1 MLKTRVIPTML
12 WKDFGLVKGVS
23 FDSWRRV
30 GTVLPSIRVYT
41 LRQVDEIIFVD
52 ISASIDKREPDFESI
67 EEFTDGCSVPITVGG
82 GVSKLDHITKLLRCG
97 ADKVAINSAC
107 YRDPSIVSEGAGL
120 FGSQCIV
127 VSIDAKRI
135 PDGSYECYSNSGRL
149 AMGKDPVEWAKEMER
164 LGAGEILLTSIDRD
178 GTMKGY
184 DLDLIER
191 VASAVTIPVIASG
204 GAGKYE
210 DMLKAIKSGASA
222 IAAASIY
229 HFTEQTPL
237 EAKRY
242 LASSGIPVRLVD
254 AIRST

>member
-107 YRDPSIVSEGAGL
+107 YRESVDRQSRGWTLRFAVHCCEHRCQAQSRWFIRML
-120 FGSQCIV
+120 F
-127 VSIDAKRI
+127 
-135 PDGSYECYSNSGRL
+135 
-149 AMGKDPVEWAKEMER
+149 
-164 LGAGEILLTSIDRD
+164 
-178 GTMKGY
+178 
-184 DLDLIER
+184 
-191 VASAVTIPVIASG
+191 
-204 GAGKYE
+204 
-210 DMLKAIKSGASA
+210 
-222 IAAASIY
+222 
-229 HFTEQTPL
+229 EQ
-237 EAKRY
+237 R
-242 LASSGIPVRLVD
+242 
-254 AIRST
+254 